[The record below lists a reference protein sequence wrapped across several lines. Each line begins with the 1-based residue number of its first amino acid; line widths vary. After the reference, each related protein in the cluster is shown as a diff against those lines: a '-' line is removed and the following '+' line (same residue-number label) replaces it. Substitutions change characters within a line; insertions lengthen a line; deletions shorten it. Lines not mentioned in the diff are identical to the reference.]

1 MTSTSTSTHA
11 TPGASTMSPEGPGS
25 ASATARCTA
34 SDLLRWSGLRELKT
48 ELTDRMPFGM
58 RRVRCDHALVH
69 EGNPFE
75 TLYFVCA
82 GSFKSVRVD
91 AEGYEQV
98 QGFALHGDMLG
109 LDGISQGRHVSG
121 AVALEDASVAV
132 LPYAELAHNARR
144 LPAIERLLQR
154 ALGAELQRRS
164 ETQYLMAPASS
175 EVRVVRFLLHYAR
188 RQNALGYSDRR
199 IRLRMTRRDIA
210 SYLGVAHETVSRA
223 LTALSAIGSIR
234 VNYRDIE
241 LVDPA
246 VLRDI
251 QRITRGSWKAA
262 LGEHA
267 STPKVEAEAEG
278 RVRVN

>member
-1 MTSTSTSTHA
+1 MTSTSTAAHV
-11 TPGASTMSPEGPGS
+11 TPGASTMPAEGPGS
-25 ASATARCTA
+25 ATATARCTA